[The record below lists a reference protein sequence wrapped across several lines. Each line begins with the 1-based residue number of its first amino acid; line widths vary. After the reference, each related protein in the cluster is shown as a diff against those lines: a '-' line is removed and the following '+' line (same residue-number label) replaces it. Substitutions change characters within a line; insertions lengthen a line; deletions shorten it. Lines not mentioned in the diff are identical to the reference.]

1 MNPHRKESRA
11 ISRWTRWRIQANKLL
26 AVLGF
31 SVVVG
36 CSQTSSPPD
45 NVLVGGLTTST
56 GSAVAARLQALYNDK
71 KAYCGVTSAPAFL
84 CSGVTLRVTR
94 QDNNYHV
101 WDPSPTSVRTGGVHV
116 SYLRADSNFS
126 KMAWSNP
133 KENSNG
139 YILYP
144 FLEQPAGKLHL
155 HYLCAFPVDAWG
167 WYRQAPGCGPSS
179 NYPTQSRA
187 CNTIGITTGER
198 WLQHWNT
205 PGVSPSLYQCGF
217 DTRDAMNVQGAQ
229 GFIESLRAKILLGNR
244 GFTEQNDLI
253 IATWAQGQQNVL
265 PIMAFFYIAGSP
277 PVGLTDARWNQRD
290 LYNWTNPRI
299 VVPII
304 RVTLPTTA
312 NEKARFEYI
321 DADQIHR

>member
-11 ISRWTRWRIQANKLL
+11 IFRWTRWRIQANKLL

-126 KMAWSNP
+126 KMAWSDP

-144 FLEQPAGKLHL
+144 FLEQPAGNSI
-155 HYLCAFPVDAWG
+155 CIISARFPLMLGAGIARHPVA
-167 WYRQAPGCGPSS
+167 APAVTIQHRAGPAIRLAL
-179 NYPTQSRA
+179 P
-187 CNTIGITTGER
+187 
-198 WLQHWNT
+198 
-205 PGVSPSLYQCGF
+205 
-217 DTRDAMNVQGAQ
+217 
-229 GFIESLRAKILLGNR
+229 RAKDGYSTGTR
-244 GFTEQNDLI
+244 Q
-253 IATWAQGQQNVL
+253 V
-265 PIMAFFYIAGSP
+265 
-277 PVGLTDARWNQRD
+277 
-290 LYNWTNPRI
+290 
-299 VVPII
+299 
-304 RVTLPTTA
+304 
-312 NEKARFEYI
+312 
-321 DADQIHR
+321 